1 MVEIA
6 FTKVKLPYG
15 WLGNMSPHSVSY
27 DGIDYPTAEA
37 LFQSL
42 RFDSIEMRLRIATER
57 SPMTAKMLAK
67 KHRSEMNIVPISDID
82 VENMRLVIRTK
93 IEQHPHLRVELIF
106 TGDARIIED
115 CTNRQRG
122 SGLFWG
128 AAKQADGT
136 WKGANILGVLWQELR
151 SKLVGAS

>member
-15 WLGNMSPHSVSY
+15 WLGNMSPHPVSY

-42 RFDSIEMRLRIATER
+42 RFNSIESRHRIAAVR

-67 KHRSEMNIVPISDID
+67 KHRSEMNIVPMSGID

-93 IEQHPHLRVELIF
+93 IEQHQKYDDAKLQGKVPTDAETNIHIGTDPSVLDPTRHFLKEKVPEYEIELGLIP
-106 TGDARIIED
+106 DARD
-115 CTNRQRG
+115 FRK
-122 SGLFWG
+122 S
-128 AAKQADGT
+128 
-136 WKGANILGVLWQELR
+136 
-151 SKLVGAS
+151 